1 MHDEPTDS
9 APVAAGSTPPVTPAP
24 ATAPPPTDPP
34 AEPEADGPDAATPDA
49 ATPDAA
55 TDEAAASPAWA
66 NDLRKLYNAVVEEP
80 LPDSLIALLSQLDA
94 ED

>member
-1 MHDEPTDS
+1 VHDEPPDS
-9 APVAAGSTPPVTPAP
+9 PPGAAGPTPPVTPAP
-24 ATAPPPTDPP
+24 APAPPPTQP
-34 AEPEADGPDAATPDA
+34 EPDGTGETAAN
-49 ATPDAA
+49 
-55 TDEAAASPAWA
+55 PAWA